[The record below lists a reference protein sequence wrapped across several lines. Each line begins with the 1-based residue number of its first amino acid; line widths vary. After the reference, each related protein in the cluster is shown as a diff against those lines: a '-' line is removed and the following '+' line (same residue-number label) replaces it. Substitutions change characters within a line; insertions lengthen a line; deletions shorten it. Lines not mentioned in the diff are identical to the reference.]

1 MMQKEFEELTGVIV
15 SNSEYT
21 SIEREYMS
29 CEDEKRIFCK
39 KWVKNGGAAMLAK
52 NRLAEIE
59 RLNAQVLALKNEVSA
74 LQEKL
79 DKAQKWNLVVDSKKT
94 QTEYEEIEKDA
105 LSGIGRFLTNEE
117 AIQVIA
123 DETGFDKDKIIIR
136 HSVSAYE
143 VSNSGET
150 RNTKQIPREPVYV
163 SSDYMYIRF
172 AVKCGAWLDEYEY
185 IDDDFSRID

>member
-1 MMQKEFEELTGVIV
+1 MMQREFEELTGVIV
-15 SNSEYT
+15 SNSEYA
-21 SIEREYMS
+21 SIEKEYMS

-59 RLNAQVLALKNEVSA
+59 RLNAQVLALKNEAST
-74 LQEKL
+74 LREKL

-94 QTEYEEIEKDA
+94 QTEYEEIERDA
-105 LSGIGRFLTNEE
+105 SSGIGHFLTDEE

-150 RNTKQIPREPVYV
+150 RNTKQIPREPIYV

-172 AVKCGAWLDEYEY
+172 AAKCGAWLDEYEY

>member
-59 RLNAQVLALKNEVSA
+59 RLNAQVLALKNEMSA
-74 LQEKL
+74 LREKL

-150 RNTKQIPREPVYV
+150 RNTKQIPREPIYV

-172 AVKCGAWLDEYEY
+172 AVKCGVWLDEYEY

>member
-74 LQEKL
+74 LREKL

-150 RNTKQIPREPVYV
+150 RNTKQIPREPIYV

-172 AVKCGAWLDEYEY
+172 AVKCGAWLDEHEY

>member
-74 LQEKL
+74 LREKL

-150 RNTKQIPREPVYV
+150 RNTKQIPRNPFMFLATICT
-163 SSDYMYIRF
+163 SD
-172 AVKCGAWLDEYEY
+172 LP
-185 IDDDFSRID
+185 

>member
-15 SNSEYT
+15 SNSEYA

-59 RLNAQVLALKNEVSA
+59 RLNAQVLALKNEASA
-74 LQEKL
+74 LREKL
-79 DKAQKWNLVVDSKKT
+79 DKVQKWNLVVDSKKT
-94 QTEYEEIEKDA
+94 QTEYEEIERDA
-105 LSGIGRFLTNEE
+105 SSGIGRFLTNEE

-150 RNTKQIPREPVYV
+150 RNTKQIPREPIYV

-172 AVKCGAWLDEYEY
+172 AVKYGAWLDEYEY

>member
-15 SNSEYT
+15 SNSEYA
-21 SIEREYMS
+21 SIEKEYMS

-59 RLNAQVLALKNEVSA
+59 RLNAQVLALKNEASA
-74 LQEKL
+74 LREKL

-94 QTEYEEIEKDA
+94 QTEYEEIERDA
-105 LSGIGRFLTNEE
+105 SSGIGRFLTDEE

-123 DETGFDKDKIIIR
+123 DETGFDKNKVIIR

-150 RNTKQIPREPVYV
+150 RNTKQIPREPIYV
-163 SSDYMYIRF
+163 SSDYMYSRF

>member
-1 MMQKEFEELTGVIV
+1 MMKKEFEELTGVIV
-15 SNSEYT
+15 SNSEYA
-21 SIEREYMS
+21 SIEKEYMS

-59 RLNAQVLALKNEVSA
+59 RLNAQVLALKNEASA
-74 LQEKL
+74 LREKL

-94 QTEYEEIEKDA
+94 QTEYEEIELDA
-105 LSGIGRFLTNEE
+105 SSGIGRFLTDEE

-123 DETGFDKDKIIIR
+123 DETGFDKDKVIIR

-150 RNTKQIPREPVYV
+150 RNTKQIPREPIYV

-172 AVKCGAWLDEYEY
+172 AVKCGAWLDERG
-185 IDDDFSRID
+185 DRCSHRDRA

>member
-74 LQEKL
+74 LREKL

-150 RNTKQIPREPVYV
+150 RNTKQIPREPIYV

-172 AVKCGAWLDEYEY
+172 AVKCGAWLDECEY
-185 IDDDFSRID
+185 IDDDFSCID